1 MPTLRS
7 GVRASYPAHTL
18 DFTKYRMKHYFYLY
32 EVRNNINGKV
42 YVGVH
47 KTQNLD
53 DGYMGSG
60 KVINRSFE
68 KYGIENF
75 TKTIL
80 EHFDSAE
87 EMYAREKEVV
97 NEEFLERDDTYNL
110 RRGGFGGFDFINKN
124 SEGFLLKNRSCREKT
139 NAVLLEKY
147 GPNWKSVMAKMASD
161 ASHTKDIKEK
171 RRETRLKNGTK
182 SDASH
187 MNTPKAKEKQRETL
201 VERCHQKGTKN
212 SQFGTMWITD
222 GLSNKKIKKIDSIPD
237 GWNRGRLCLVTR
249 AI

>member
-1 MPTLRS
+1 MR
-7 GVRASYPAHTL
+7 RNMMFY
-18 DFTKYRMKHYFYLY
+18 YLY
-32 EVRNNINGKV
+32 EIRNNINGKV

-47 KTQNLD
+47 KTKVLD

-60 KVINRSFE
+60 KVVNASIKKN
-68 KYGIENF
+68 GVENF

-87 EMYAREKEVV
+87 AMYAREKEVV
-97 NEEFLERDDTYNL
+97 TEEFLSRDDTYNL
-110 RRGGFGGFDFINKN
+110 RCGGFGGFDFINKN
-124 SEGFLLKNRSCREKT
+124 SEDFLLKNRLCRAKT
-139 NAVLLEKY
+139 NVVLQEKY
-147 GPNWKSVMAKMASD
+147 GPNWKAVMAKMASD
-161 ASHTKDIKEK
+161 ASHTKEIKEK

-182 SDASH
+182 SDASY
-187 MNTPKAKEKQRETL
+187 MNTPKAKEKQRKTL
-201 VERCHQKGTKN
+201 VERSHQKGNKN

-222 GLSNKKIKKIDSIPD
+222 GLSNKKIKKTDSIPD